1 MTKMQEQQQQ
11 TQLYKIRRRGGMV
24 FSAGGGGVAPR
35 DTPVHQWSGQ
45 ASMVCRYPSIS
56 TAAGRTAAL
65 GRFAISYVH
74 LPRIQAFE
82 ALVRAAADAKPRLS
96 SLSSPRRAAASPP
109 GAPDYSLNRRP
120 VKRAHPA
127 LTELRVSA
135 TNEYPNSRVFLFSI
149 THYVSRSYELLGM
162 QD

>member
-11 TQLYKIRRRGGMV
+11 TQLYKIRRRGGAWC
-24 FSAGGGGVAPR
+24 FLQGGAWHLVTRQYTNGADRQVWCVGIPASRLRR
-35 DTPVHQWSGQ
+35 DGCSWQI
-45 ASMVCRYPSIS
+45 RNI
-56 TAAGRTAAL
+56 
-65 GRFAISYVH
+65 
-74 LPRIQAFE
+74 
-82 ALVRAAADAKPRLS
+82 VRASPAYPGVRGTRPCSGRREAAA